1 MTTLLATSV
10 VRGARQGESH
20 GGVYLIDLDRQRV
33 AQTLD
38 WNKMDIEWE
47 GRGWDRGLRGI
58 AFDGDKVCIA
68 ASDELFFYTPGFE
81 KIASHR
87 NPYLKHCH
95 EIFRYQRRLYL
106 TSTGFDS
113 LLGFDLDKGRFSWG
127 LRLSYD
133 GAAFSGAPF
142 DPNSSRGPLPGNQL
156 HLNTVFCNSKGMFL
170 SGLRTGGVLIF
181 NGRKISRW
189 ASLPQ
194 GTHNAQPYREGVLFN
209 DTQADLVRYV
219 SPTTQWAFPVPR
231 YDEDEL
237 THTDLDDTRIAR
249 QAFGR
254 GLCPLEGGLIA
265 AGSSPSTVALH
276 DLDAGKTL
284 QRVTLSYDI
293 RNAIHGLEAWPW
305 DFID

>member
-1 MTTLLATSV
+1 MTTLIATSV

-20 GGVYLIDLDRQRV
+20 GGAYLIDLDRQRV

-58 AFDGDKVCIA
+58 AFDGDKVCLA
-68 ASDELFFYTPGFE
+68 ASDELFLYTPSFE
-81 KIASHR
+81 KIASRR

-133 GAAFSGAPF
+133 GSAFNGTPF
-142 DPNSSRGPLPGNQL
+142 DPNSSQGPMPGNRL

-170 SGLRTGGVLIF
+170 SGLRTGGVLVF
-181 NGRKISRW
+181 NGRTISRW

-209 DTQADLVRYV
+209 DTQANLVRYV
-219 SPTTQWAFPVPR
+219 SRTTQWAFPVPR

-237 THTDLDDTRIAR
+237 THTDLDDARIAR

-305 DFID
+305 DFTD